1 MKKIT
6 LLLLSLFVLG
16 ATSGQSLSY
25 KNYNAGNGG
34 TNVTATVDFLTDCQ
48 QSVSLE
54 IYSDIYTGVWTGA
67 GNYDYYVNDQLI
79 GSGTAVQQ
87 TIDISAYIPV
97 TSVKVVSKAGTWSI
111 VEAKVIVTESSAL
124 AAGPTVADVS
134 YCKDATAVPLEATL
148 TGDGTSLKWYTD
160 EAGSYSATV
169 PTPITTASGTTSY
182 YVAQVNTNGCES
194 QRSVIAVDVEDAA
207 VLTCPENV
215 SMTTTS
221 TQEEINTGFI
231 DFLNSFSH
239 TGTNT
244 TSSFSNEITGFNA
257 LYDPANWTTPEQ
269 SPSSSFNHSS
279 TTLAITAVH
288 GGGGTTR
295 QLVIPADGTISFDWS
310 GNFTGSGGY
319 IVAYKINGVRTDIT
333 TTTGSG
339 SLSGIAV
346 SAGDVF
352 QFYTWGLTQYSTYQ
366 ATISNF
372 AVNSALPSIST
383 TDNGFVDSS
392 MPANWTTPEQ
402 SPSSSFN
409 HSSTTLAITT
419 VHGGGGTTRQ
429 LVIPADGT
437 ISFDWSG
444 NFTGSGGYIVA
455 YKINGVRTDI
465 TTTTGSG
472 SLSDI
477 AVSAGDVFQFYTWGL
492 TQYSTYSASISNFQ
506 YQYSTKYLGA
516 VAGFAETGGAV
527 DVTYSVDNVCG
538 TQTCVKTF
546 TVGISTEV
554 EEDFSSA
561 YKFYPNPTSGL
572 LTVELPEDGVV
583 NVFDLNGKLLQSA
596 SVSMG
601 RNTINLTELRT
612 GVYIIKYISPNSV
625 KTFNVIKK

>member
-1 MKKIT
+1 MLMKKIT

-16 ATSGQSLSY
+16 TTFGQSLSY

-160 EAGSYSATV
+160 EAGSYSATA
-169 PTPITTASGTTSY
+169 PTPTTTASGTTSY
-182 YVAQVNTNGCES
+182 YVAQVNTSGCES
-194 QRSVIAVDVEDAA
+194 QRSVIAVDVEDAV
-207 VLTCPENV
+207 VLTCPGNIA
-215 SMTTTS
+215 MTTTS

-257 LYDPANWTTPEQ
+257 LYD
-269 SPSSSFNHSS
+269 
-279 TTLAITAVH
+279 
-288 GGGGTTR
+288 
-295 QLVIPADGTISFDWS
+295 
-310 GNFTGSGGY
+310 
-319 IVAYKINGVRTDIT
+319 
-333 TTTGSG
+333 
-339 SLSGIAV
+339 
-346 SAGDVF
+346 
-352 QFYTWGLTQYSTYQ
+352 
-366 ATISNF
+366 
-372 AVNSALPSIST
+372 
-383 TDNGFVDSS
+383 
-392 MPANWTTPEQ
+392 PANWTTPEQ

-472 SLSDI
+472 SLSGI

-554 EEDFSSA
+554 EEDFGSA